1 LVKISVD
8 QALKKVELYI
18 ESDKNVEAE
27 KLLEAVLMAFP
38 KHKRAQ
44 KQRIKLSKK
53 KQHSSN
59 QLPPQHIL
67 DKLLTDYNEGQLG
80 KVVQQAEILT
90 RKYPN
95 SFVIWNI
102 LGAASAQLEKLDAA
116 ILAFRKVIA
125 LKPDYADAYNNIG
138 NVLTSQGK
146 LDEAITAFMR
156 ALEINPNYA
165 SAYFNIGNAMNDQ
178 GSLDNAIGAYKRA
191 LEIDPNMADAYHNLG
206 HVLLAKSQPDAALEM
221 LYLALKIRPHFAEA
235 HRNIGNAFKYKD
247 NLNEAISAYR
257 RAIEINPDYVE
268 VHSNLSF
275 ALLNN
280 GLVKEG
286 LDEFEWRWQ
295 LPDNA
300 RSQRHFTQPLWDGA
314 VSLDGK
320 RVLIWSEQ
328 GIGDTIIWS
337 SFLPYVAD
345 KAAHCIL
352 ECPEKLMPLM
362 SRSFPNIEVRSENR
376 TADLVRSDFD
386 FHLPMGSLYRQFY
399 STISSHENKEAF
411 LIPCPDRV
419 EFWKEKLRSLG
430 DGPYVGIGWKSSVT
444 SPERANN
451 YASIL
456 EWSPLLKLPNV
467 KFVNLQY
474 SDFVE
479 DLNIVER
486 ELGIQVHNF
495 DEIDLFDDLDDVA
508 ALCKAL
514 DTVVSTTSAV
524 PRIAAGVGTHTKF
537 ACWKQSPWNN
547 VLCQLRGPKVEQFD
561 RNTWEP
567 WENIFEA
574 IVNTLVQK

>member
-1 LVKISVD
+1 MNKLTVNQLIEIAKLHTRNGEIAEAHNLLSEFLHERIKDYD
-8 QALKKVELYI
+8 QVAADEGYI
-18 ESDKNVEAE
+18 EGISAE
-27 KLLEAVLMAFP
+27 KYNQE
-38 KHKRAQ
+38 
-44 KQRIKLSKK
+44 
-53 KQHSSN
+53 HSLVIDELKNLYNAS
-59 QLPPQHIL
+59 QLYEVIARSEHYI
-67 DKLLTDYNEGQLG
+67 
-80 KVVQQAEILT
+80 EIYS
-90 RKYPN
+90 R
-95 SFVIWNI
+95 SHFIWNI
-102 LGAASAQLEKLDAA
+102 LGAAYAQVDMLDEAVM
-116 ILAFRKVIA
+116 AFKKVIS
-125 LKPDYADAYNNIG
+125 LSPDCPGAYNNMG
-138 NVLTSQGK
+138 NVLNAQAK
-146 LDEAITAFMR
+146 FEEALKAFQKSLEFNPDNANVYYNIGTALHEQNKFSDAICAYR
-156 ALEINPNYA
+156 KALEIEPLYA
-165 SAYFNIGNAMNDQ
+165 KAYNNLGR
-178 GSLDNAIGAYKRA
+178 SLVCKGEFEDAICAYK
-191 LEIDPNMADAYHNLG
+191 
-206 HVLLAKSQPDAALEM
+206 K
-221 LYLALKIRPHFAEA
+221 
-235 HRNIGNAFKYKD
+235 
-247 NLNEAISAYR
+247 
-257 RAIEINPDYVE
+257 AIEVMPDYNTAHE
-268 VHSNLSF
+268 NLSF

-574 IVNTLVQK
+574 IAENMSCKS

>member
-1 LVKISVD
+1 MNKLTVNQLIEIAKLHTRNGEIAEAHNLLSELLHERIKDYD
-8 QALKKVELYI
+8 QVAADEGYI
-18 ESDKNVEAE
+18 EGISAE
-27 KLLEAVLMAFP
+27 KYNQE
-38 KHKRAQ
+38 
-44 KQRIKLSKK
+44 
-53 KQHSSN
+53 HSLVIDELKNLYNAS
-59 QLPPQHIL
+59 QLYEVIARSEHYI
-67 DKLLTDYNEGQLG
+67 
-80 KVVQQAEILT
+80 EIYS
-90 RKYPN
+90 R
-95 SFVIWNI
+95 SHFIWNI
-102 LGAASAQLEKLDAA
+102 LGAAYAQVDMLDEAVM
-116 ILAFRKVIA
+116 AFKKVIS
-125 LKPDYADAYNNIG
+125 LSPDCPGAYNNMG
-138 NVLTSQGK
+138 NVLNAQAK
-146 LDEAITAFMR
+146 FEEALKAFQKSLEFNPDNANVYYNIGTALHEQNKFSDAICAYR
-156 ALEINPNYA
+156 KALEIEPLYA
-165 SAYFNIGNAMNDQ
+165 KAYNNLGR
-178 GSLDNAIGAYKRA
+178 SLVCKGEFEDAICAYK
-191 LEIDPNMADAYHNLG
+191 
-206 HVLLAKSQPDAALEM
+206 K
-221 LYLALKIRPHFAEA
+221 
-235 HRNIGNAFKYKD
+235 
-247 NLNEAISAYR
+247 
-257 RAIEINPDYVE
+257 AIEVMPDYNTAHE
-268 VHSNLSF
+268 NLSF

-574 IVNTLVQK
+574 IAENMSCKS

>member
-1 LVKISVD
+1 MNKLTVNELIEIAKLHTRNGEIVEAHNLLSEVLHERIKDYD
-8 QALKKVELYI
+8 QVSTDGGYI
-18 ESDKNVEAE
+18 EGIQDEKYNQEHSLIVNELKNLYNSNRLYDIIERA
-27 KLLEAVLMAFP
+27 
-38 KHKRAQ
+38 KHYVQIYSR
-44 KQRIKLSKK
+44 S
-53 KQHSSN
+53 
-59 QLPPQHIL
+59 HI
-67 DKLLTDYNEGQLG
+67 
-80 KVVQQAEILT
+80 
-90 RKYPN
+90 
-95 SFVIWNI
+95 IWNI
-102 LGAASAQLEKLDAA
+102 LGAAYAQVDMLDEAVIA
-116 ILAFRKVIA
+116 FKTVILLRPDYSDAHTNMGNVLNAQAKFEEALNAFRKSLEI
-125 LKPDYADAYNNIG
+125 KPDNAIAYYNIG
-138 NVLTSQGK
+138 TTLHDQNKFS
-146 LDEAITAFMR
+146 DAICAYR
-156 ALEINPNYA
+156 KALEIEPLFAKAHNNLGR
-165 SAYFNIGNAMNDQ
+165 SLAYTGEVED
-178 GSLDNAIGAYKRA
+178 AICAYK
-191 LEIDPNMADAYHNLG
+191 
-206 HVLLAKSQPDAALEM
+206 K
-221 LYLALKIRPHFAEA
+221 
-235 HRNIGNAFKYKD
+235 
-247 NLNEAISAYR
+247 
-257 RAIEINPDYVE
+257 AIEIIPDYNIAHE
-268 VHSNLSF
+268 NLSF

-280 GLVKEG
+280 GAVKEG

-314 VSLDGK
+314 ESLEGK
-320 RVLIWSEQ
+320 RVLIWAEQ

-352 ECPEKLMPLM
+352 ECPEKLVPLL

-451 YASIL
+451 YAPIL
-456 EWSPLLKLPNV
+456 EWSPLLKSPNV

-479 DLNIVER
+479 DLNLVER

-495 DEIDLFDDLDDVA
+495 EEIDLFDDLDDVA

-561 RNTWEP
+561 RNTWDP

-574 IVNTLVQK
+574 IALNMSCKSEINLGIN

>member
-1 LVKISVD
+1 MGNVYGAIDELDNAISAYMQGLKYNPSYAEAYCNLGVALSQQCRFELAFDNLIKAVKI
-8 QALKKVELYI
+8 
-18 ESDKNVEAE
+18 
-27 KLLEAVLMAFP
+27 
-38 KHKRAQ
+38 
-44 KQRIKLSKK
+44 
-53 KQHSSN
+53 
-59 QLPPQHIL
+59 
-67 DKLLTDYNEGQLG
+67 
-80 KVVQQAEILT
+80 
-90 RKYPN
+90 
-95 SFVIWNI
+95 
-102 LGAASAQLEKLDAA
+102 
-116 ILAFRKVIA
+116 
-125 LKPDYADAYNNIG
+125 KPDYA
-138 NVLTSQGK
+138 
-146 LDEAITAFMR
+146 EAH
-156 ALEINPNYA
+156 Y
-165 SAYFNIGNAMNDQ
+165 
-178 GSLDNAIGAYKRA
+178 
-191 LEIDPNMADAYHNLG
+191 NLG
-206 HVLLAKSQPDAALEM
+206 YVSKSM
-221 LYLALKIRPHFAEA
+221 
-235 HRNIGNAFKYKD
+235 GNFD
-247 NLNEAISAYR
+247 EAISAYR
-257 RAIEINPDYVE
+257 RAIELNPDCADF
-268 VHSNLSF
+268 HSNLSF

-280 GLVKEG
+280 GAVKEG

-314 VSLDGK
+314 ESLEGK
-320 RVLIWSEQ
+320 RVLIWAEQ

-352 ECPEKLMPLM
+352 ECPEKLVPLL

-451 YASIL
+451 YAPIL
-456 EWSPLLKLPNV
+456 EWSPLLKSPNV

-479 DLNIVER
+479 DLNLVER
-486 ELGIQVHNF
+486 ELGVQVHNF
-495 DEIDLFDDLDDVA
+495 EEIDLFDDLDDVA

-514 DTVVSTTSAV
+514 DIVVSTTSAV

-561 RNTWEP
+561 RNTWDP

-574 IVNTLVQK
+574 IALNMSCKSEINSGCN